1 MMDEAFEHAQR
12 TNLLLGGH
20 DADWCEKHVKSRLV
34 FAKLRGE
41 RLRAKQE
48 KQEALRDARWAE
60 EAAEEAAMEA
70 DRDKTFFKITLYGG
84 QGPLRKQPDED
95 GNYPHI
101 QHSSHYFND
110 DDEETCYEMVFKW
123 AQALGLKQ
131 TGELQLFLVLEMRT
145 NKRSCQ
151 PIFEYHT
158 LDMLRDFDYEMVED
172 VVPGRYREMM
182 SLCVQGLAWP
192 EQLPP
197 SSISQLPKQQPNSPS
212 TSTTGPKEGE
222 CYREAD
228 QEPQSGE
235 V

>member
-48 KQEALRDARWAE
+48 KQEALREARW
-60 EAAEEAAMEA
+60 AEEAAMEA
-70 DRDKTFFKITLYGG
+70 DRDSTFFKVTLYGATG
-84 QGPLRKQPDED
+84 QNPLEKQPDED

-101 QHSSHYFND
+101 QHSSNYFND
-110 DDEETCYEMVFKW
+110 DDEETCYEMVSKW
-123 AQALGLKQ
+123 AQALGLEH
-131 TGELQLFLVLEMRT
+131 TSELRLFLILE
-145 NKRSCQ
+145 KSAGHIQ
-151 PIFEYHT
+151 QVFEYDK
-158 LDMLRDFDYEMVED
+158 LDELRDFRYETVED
-172 VVPGRYREMM
+172 VVPGRCREIM
-182 SLCVQGLAWP
+182 SLFVQGLAWP

-197 SSISQLPKQQPNSPS
+197 SPISQSPKQQSNSPS
-212 TSTTGPKEGE
+212 PSTTGPKEGG
-222 CYREAD
+222 AD